1 MVGRSLHRQ
10 GILDCV
16 AECSTGWGSFAQSV
30 SRLSLQQHGL
40 HQTSGHLLKRG
51 ADELRRASFR
61 ETVPCGRVFHFP
73 GY

>member
-16 AECSTGWGSFAQSV
+16 AELDQLRQVVAQSAWWF
-30 SRLSLQQHGL
+30 SLLPHGPRE
-40 HQTSGHLLKRG
+40 TSGHRLKRG
-51 ADELRRASFR
+51 ADEPRRASFR
-61 ETVPCGRVFHFP
+61 ETPPCGRVFHFR